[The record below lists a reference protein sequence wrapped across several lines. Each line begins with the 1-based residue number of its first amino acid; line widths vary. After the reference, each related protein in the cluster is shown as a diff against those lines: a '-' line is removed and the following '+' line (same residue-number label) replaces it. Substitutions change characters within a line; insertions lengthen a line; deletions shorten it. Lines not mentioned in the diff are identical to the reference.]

1 MRKDSITELLRPSIE
16 DMGCRL
22 WGVEFLSQGRHGLLR
37 VFIDREGGVS
47 VEDCERVSRQVGV
60 LLDVEDPVQGPY
72 TLEVSS
78 PGMDRRLFEAA
89 QYEEYKG
96 AKVKIRLR
104 TNFEGRR
111 NFTGRLAGIEDGDVI
126 LQLDEDQIVLPL
138 ESVERANVVP
148 EFDDNSR

>member
-1 MRKDSITELLRPSIE
+1 
-16 DMGCRL
+16 MGCRL

-37 VFIDREGGVS
+37 VFIDREEGIT
-47 VEDCERVSRQVGV
+47 VEDCEKVSRQIGV
-60 LLDVEDPVQGPY
+60 LLDVEDPMPGPY

-78 PGMDRRLFEAA
+78 PGMDRRLFEAE

-111 NFTGRLAGIEDGDVI
+111 NFTGRLMGIEDGDLV
-126 LQLDEDQIVLPL
+126 LQVDEDELVLPL
-138 ESVERANVVP
+138 ESVDRASVVP
-148 EFDDNSR
+148 EFDDNSK